1 MRRNLIGDGR
11 LALFG
16 LKGRKNMAKYI
27 AIWTAGALALSFGNP
42 TLADVTIG
50 VTVSSTGSGAAL
62 GIPLKNSVELWPSE
76 IAGEKLKVIVLDDAG
91 DPSIATTNARRF
103 VNDDKVD
110 VIVGSALTP
119 ASIAVAGVA
128 AEAST
133 PHFSASPVPPNISKG
148 KWTFVLPQ
156 DAGLIARTLFAKM
169 RADGAKTFGYIGF
182 SDSYGDLWVN
192 QYKAIGAE
200 YGLEMVADERYA
212 RPDTSVSGQVLK
224 IVAARPDAVLIGAS
238 GTGAAL
244 PQIGLR
250 ERGFIGTIYQ
260 THGAVTFDFLRIA
273 GASADNTV
281 FASGPVMVAEAQP
294 DTAETKKDGM
304 DYVTTYEAK
313 FGAGT
318 RTQFG
323 AHIHDAMAIL
333 KKAIPV
339 ALEKAKP
346 GTSEFRNTLRDA
358 IETGG
363 PFPASQGVFEYKADD
378 HLGLDERAVVLLTA
392 KDGKFEL
399 IE

>member
-1 MRRNLIGDGR
+1 MKNRFFAGVAAVAVLSLPLI
-11 LALFG
+11 A
-16 LKGRKNMAKYI
+16 AP
-27 AIWTAGALALSFGNP
+27 A
-42 TLADVTIG
+42 LADVTIG

-62 GIPLKNSVELWPSE
+62 GIPLKNSVELWPAE
-76 IAGEKLKVIVLDDAG
+76 VGGEKLKVIVLDDAG

-128 AEAST
+128 GETST
-133 PHFSASPVPPNISKG
+133 PHLAASPVPPNISKG
-148 KWTFVLPQ
+148 KWTFILPQ
-156 DAGLIARTLFAKM
+156 DAGLIAKNLFAKM
-169 RADGAKTFGYIGF
+169 KADGVKTVGYIGF

-192 QYKAIGAE
+192 QFKAIGE
-200 YGLEMVADERYA
+200 QYGLKIVAEERYA

-224 IVAARPDAVLIGAS
+224 LVAARPDAVFIGAS

-250 ERGFIGTIYQ
+250 ERGFTGKIYQ

-273 GASADNTV
+273 GKAADNTI
-281 FASGPVMVAEAQP
+281 FASGPVMVPEAQP
-294 DTAETKKDGM
+294 DSSETKQEGLA
-304 DYVTTYEAK
+304 YVTAYEKK

-333 KKAIPV
+333 KKAIPT
-339 ALEKAKP
+339 ALKTAKP
-346 GTSEFRNTLRDA
+346 GTPEFRAALRDA

-363 PFPASQGVFEYKADD
+363 PFPASQGVFEYKPDD
-378 HLGLDERAVVLLTA
+378 HLGLDDRAVVLLTA
-392 KDGKFEL
+392 EDGKFEL
-399 IE
+399 VK